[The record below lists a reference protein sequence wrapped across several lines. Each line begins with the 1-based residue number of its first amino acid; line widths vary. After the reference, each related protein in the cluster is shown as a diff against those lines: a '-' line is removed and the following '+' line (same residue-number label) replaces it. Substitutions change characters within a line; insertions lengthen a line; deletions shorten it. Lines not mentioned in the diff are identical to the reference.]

1 MQIKFGDINVKFDDL
16 TTIFKALRFRTNMNR
31 EIREA
36 HVEDEAH
43 NQPVIEPIHANLC
56 SQYDYE
62 YSFNEDLFWLMGGIN
77 RNRKKNWTCL
87 KTYLRINLTLD
98 LFLKFHLDNHL
109 STLRVLMKMNLMGSI
124 RPCQIKPNN
133 HNPRDKNQSTWLNF
147 SMSKNLSLT
156 RMFYMNLMEMMKK
169 IYMMTEIFQ
178 TRTWRTR

>member
-1 MQIKFGDINVKFDDL
+1 MQIKFGNINVKFDDL

-77 RNRKKNWTCL
+77 RNRKKN
-87 KTYLRINLTLD
+87 
-98 LFLKFHLDNHL
+98 
-109 STLRVLMKMNLMGSI
+109 
-124 RPCQIKPNN
+124 
-133 HNPRDKNQSTWLNF
+133 
-147 SMSKNLSLT
+147 
-156 RMFYMNLMEMMKK
+156 
-169 IYMMTEIFQ
+169 
-178 TRTWRTR
+178 